1 MRHYHKE
8 YYDSPKGSTSF
19 VPVSMF
25 ESVVCVDSQVF
36 VLLYGSD
43 TKKRPKN
50 EYSLKI
56 FVILRQ

>member
-56 FVILRQ
+56 